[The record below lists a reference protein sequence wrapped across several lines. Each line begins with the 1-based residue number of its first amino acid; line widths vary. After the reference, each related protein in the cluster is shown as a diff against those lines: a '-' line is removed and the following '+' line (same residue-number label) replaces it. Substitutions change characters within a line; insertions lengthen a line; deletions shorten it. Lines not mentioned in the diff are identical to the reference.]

1 MKAGLQFG
9 FTDADK
15 EQMRKHGIRQSSV
28 ETQMENFEK
37 GFPYAP
43 VVAPATTHKGIYQ
56 LSDERLH
63 TLVER
68 YDNWQGEVEKFVPAS
83 GAATRMFKHLY
94 TFLENRKMT
103 PEVEE
108 FLEQMESFAFFPTLA
123 AHYPGPLM
131 EDVKERPERVLEYL
145 LTDKG
150 LNYGWLPKGLIPFH
164 EYDDSQRTP
173 FEEHIVEGVLYAKN
187 GEKVSIHFTIS
198 PEHELAFNKLWA
210 KLYRYYEEKYAVRL
224 EYTYSFQHAGTDT
237 IAVTPDN
244 KPFRT
249 ESGELLFRPGGHG
262 ALLGNLNSR
271 NVDILFIKN
280 IDNVV
285 PDGIK
290 EVTVT
295 YKKAL
300 AGLLLE
306 VQEQVFH
313 YQKMLDTEKFEEVE
327 KQTFDFLME
336 QFPGCL
342 SPDYWKMPMELRQY
356 VLFRTLFRPIRV
368 CGMVKNEGEPGGGPF
383 WVEHPDG
390 SQTLQIVEMAQ
401 LNMHDKD
408 TQSSVNRATHF
419 NPVDLVCGVRNY
431 HGDNFDLPLFRD
443 DNTGFIAEKSYNGK
457 KIKAQELP
465 GLWNGAMARWH
476 TLFVEVPIETFN
488 PVKTVNDL
496 LRPMHQVE

>member
-9 FTDADK
+9 FTEADK
-15 EQMRKHGIRQSSV
+15 EQMRQHGIRQSSV

-37 GFPYAP
+37 GFPYAS
-43 VVAPATTHKGIYQ
+43 VIAPATAERGIYQ
-56 LSDERLH
+56 LPEDRLQR
-63 TLVER
+63 LVKR
-68 YDNWQGEVEKFVPAS
+68 YDDWQGEVEKFVPAS

-94 TFLENRKMT
+94 TFLQNRELA
-103 PEVEE
+103 PEIKE
-108 FLEQMESFAFFPTLA
+108 FLENIESFAFFPELA
-123 AHYPGPLM
+123 ATYPGPLM
-131 EDVKERPERVLEYL
+131 EDVKQTPEKVLTFL

-164 EYDDSQRTP
+164 EYPERQRTP
-173 FEEHIVEGVLYAKN
+173 FEEHLVEGTLYAKK
-187 GEKVSIHFTIS
+187 EDKVTIHFTIS
-198 PEHELAFNKLWA
+198 PEHELAFNQLWG
-210 KLYRYYEEKYAVRL
+210 KLYRYYEDRYGVRL
-224 EYTYSFQHAGTDT
+224 EYSYSFQHAGTDT

-244 KPFRT
+244 KPFRN
-249 ESGELLFRPGGHG
+249 EAGVLVFRPGGHG
-262 ALLGNLNSR
+262 ALLRNLNSR
-271 NVDILFIKN
+271 DADILFIKN

-290 EVTVT
+290 NATVT

-306 VQEQVFH
+306 VQERVFY
-313 YQKMLDTEKFEEVE
+313 YQEMLDTKKFDEVE
-327 KQTFDFLME
+327 QAVFDFLME
-336 QFPGCL
+336 QFPGCV
-342 SPDYWKMPMELRQY
+342 SPDFWKMPLELRKN
-356 VLFRTLFRPIRV
+356 VLFRTLFRPLRV
-368 CGMVKNEGEPGGGPF
+368 CGMVQNEGEPGGGPF
-383 WVEHPDG
+383 WVEYPDG
-390 SQTLQIVEMAQ
+390 SQTLQILEMAQ
-401 LNMHDKD
+401 LA
-408 TQSSVNRATHF
+408 TEEPRIQEIVNKATHF

-431 HGDNFDLPLFRD
+431 QGDKFDLPSFRD
-443 DNTGFIAEKSYNGK
+443 DNTGFISEKSYNGK